1 MKVVP
6 INSHWFLL
14 RLVTSAGMYVKE
26 FVHGDLGRTVPN
38 VGGLIGNEGGTDI
51 MQLDV
56 INVLMA
62 GEEAFGKPIDSIHA
76 ADAPTG
82 SEWELRGDVA
92 YVKSG
97 VV

>member
-1 MKVVP
+1 
-6 INSHWFLL
+6 
-14 RLVTSAGMYVKE
+14 
-26 FVHGDLGRTVPN
+26 
-38 VGGLIGNEGGTDI
+38 